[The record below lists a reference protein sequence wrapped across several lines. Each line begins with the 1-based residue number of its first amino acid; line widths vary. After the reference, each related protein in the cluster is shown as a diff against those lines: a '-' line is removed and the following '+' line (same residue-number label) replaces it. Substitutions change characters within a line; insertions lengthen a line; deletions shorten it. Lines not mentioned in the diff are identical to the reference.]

1 VKSLKVSTF
10 LSSFTEVRAQLIFFF
25 ILLNTFTLFAQQE
38 VKGLIFDATTKQ
50 RVAGVYLYNTAS
62 KEGVFNNLKG
72 EFHISAKAG
81 DVVILAREGYFP
93 DTIRI
98 ENYNTLMVN
107 LQRSSIWLRE
117 VHIMAKKSPQQD
129 FEQKQA
135 DYESAYR
142 KGDPGSL
149 LSTGSN
155 GGAGLSIDALF
166 SLISR
171 EGKNARYLQEIIERD
186 YREAII
192 DYRFTAQLVK
202 VLTGLEDE
210 KSEDFM
216 RQYRPSYY
224 FILNSNDYE
233 LGIYIKKSFESYKV
247 NPDAKRAQ
255 GLFETLEP

>member
-1 VKSLKVSTF
+1 MKSLKISTF
-10 LSSFTEVRAQLIFFF
+10 LSSFTKVRAKLIFFF
-25 ILLNTFTLFAQQE
+25 ILFNTYSLFAQQE

-50 RVAGVYLYNTAS
+50 RVAGVYLYNTS
-62 KEGVFNNLKG
+62 NKEGVFNNLKG
-72 EFHISAKAG
+72 EFHISAEEG

-98 ENYNTLMVN
+98 ENHNTLMVN

-117 VHIMAKKSPQQD
+117 VHIMAKKSPRQD
-129 FEQKQA
+129 FEQKQI
-135 DYESAYR
+135 DYESAYK
-142 KGDPGSL
+142 KGDPGPF
-149 LSTGSN
+149 LSTGNN

-186 YREAII
+186 YREEII
-192 DYRFTAQLVK
+192 DYRFTAQLVNS
-202 VLTGLEDE
+202 LTGLEDE

-224 FILNSNDYE
+224 FILNSSDYE
-233 LGIYIKKSFESYKV
+233 LGIYIKKSFESYKM
-247 NPDAKRAQ
+247 NPEAKRVQ
-255 GLFETLEP
+255 GLFENLEP